1 LGIAFIGEIEH
12 CLERA
17 SEVPRSFQ
25 VIHHGLRRAAVRRF
39 PYCVYFREDADGIF
53 VLAVFHASRDPML
66 GVTVHEA
73 TKNPRHARVLLSRKV
88 RPWKAVLVLLGR
100 KAIRDILRL
109 DEPRSGMIAKTN
121 WCPGEDSNLH
131 GFTR

>member
-1 LGIAFIGEIEH
+1 MRHARGVRRSCRLVRSATDGFGIAFIGEIEH

-39 PYCVYFREDADGIF
+39 PYCVYFREDADGIL

-88 RPWKAVLVLLGR
+88 RPWKAV
-100 KAIRDILRL
+100 
-109 DEPRSGMIAKTN
+109 
-121 WCPGEDSNLH
+121 
-131 GFTR
+131 